1 MEKLLKEDQQGF
13 KLRKGNFKHQKHT
26 RNQER
31 PAYFLEG
38 ITYPVNSILKRNR
51 KKITKDYQ
59 GIYGGDDYD
68 NNWIFLIDRDPVTG
82 EYLEDQTKQNKINPL
97 IQKINQLKKWSIS
110 FQKLDDEL
118 EDYIPPSEEP
128 KTEEEAA
135 EAAATK
141 EDIDKIIQNLENF
154 QRRFLNLENSEEI
167 KETVKLIN
175 QIESAHESV
184 PDLSTRNKIA
194 VNLQNPNA
202 TKVAPKSQWEK
213 IWNKTVNK
221 NAKAIYVLTVT
232 SSAKPPYEIQRDFL
246 VQKGVRSYGQLK
258 PRDKELL
265 KKLKNKATYSTASE
279 YRWMPFYD
287 ISDTT
292 QIEGTPDEY
301 AEYLKN
307 SSDAK
312 QKLAGRKNPFD
323 DGVKSTDNPELITNI
338 NTSLKKFA
346 KELNVPGVNPNAST
360 SLSETKGLARQV
372 LTKLLDET
380 YAKEKGGVFKTLH
393 SSVKTEQARKEQAE
407 VASWGFMEA
416 FGINVALSDININLI
431 WGDKTKIKD
440 ELQPKQQRFAIQS
453 IDKSVKYL
461 VGYVN
466 TEMKKVNNIS
476 ETEGQTVIGKAPSIM
491 DYAKKLGMQ
500 DIFNESNVI
509 QELHERIVRKLM
521 KRI

>member
-13 KLRKGNFKHQKHT
+13 KLRKGNFKHEKHT

-31 PAYFLEG
+31 VAYFLQG
-38 ITYPVNSILKRNR
+38 ITFPINNILKRNR
-51 KKITKDYQ
+51 KFITKDYK
-59 GIYGGDDYD
+59 GVYGGDDYK
-68 NNWIFLIDRDPVTG
+68 NNWVFLIDRDPVTG
-82 EYLEDQTKQNKINPL
+82 VLLSDEDVKNRIDSL
-97 IQKINQLKKWSIS
+97 IQKVNQLKKWSIS

-118 EDYIPPSEEP
+118 EDYIPLPEEQ
-128 KTEEEAA
+128 KTEEEEA

-141 EDIDKIIQNLENF
+141 EDVDKIIQNLENF

-167 KETVKLIN
+167 KETIKLIN
-175 QIESAHESV
+175 QIESVDDSV

-194 VNLQNPNA
+194 INLQNPNA
-202 TKVAPKSQWEK
+202 TKVAPKSQWQSV
-213 IWNKTVNK
+213 WNKTVNK

-232 SSAKPPYEIQRDFL
+232 SSAKPSYQIQRDFL
-246 VQKGVRSYGQLK
+246 AQKGVNSYGQLK
-258 PRDKELL
+258 PRDKEIL
-265 KKLKNKATYSTASE
+265 KTLKNKSTYSTASD

-287 ISDTT
+287 ISDTK

-312 QKLAGRKNPFD
+312 QKLAGRENPFD
-323 DGVKSTDNPELITNI
+323 DGVESTDNPELITNI

-346 KELNVPGVNPNAST
+346 KELNVPGVNPTAST

-393 SSVKTEQARKEQAE
+393 SSLKTEQARKEQAE

-416 FGINVALSDININLI
+416 FGINVALSDINVNLI

-440 ELQPKQQRFAIQS
+440 ELQPKQQRFALQG

-466 TEMKKVNNIS
+466 TEIKKLNNIT
-476 ETEGQTVIGKAPSIM
+476 ETEGQAVIGKAPNIM

-500 DIFNESNVI
+500 DMFNESNVI